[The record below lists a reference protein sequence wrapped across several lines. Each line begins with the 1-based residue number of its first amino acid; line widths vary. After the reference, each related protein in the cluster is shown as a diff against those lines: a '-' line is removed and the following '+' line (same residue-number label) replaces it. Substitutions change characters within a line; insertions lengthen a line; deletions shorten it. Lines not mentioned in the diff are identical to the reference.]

1 MNATPLPPGSV
12 IGILG
17 GGQLGRMLATA
28 GAELG
33 FDVHI
38 YDPEPD
44 CPASRVA
51 ARSWAAPWTDAGA
64 IQGFADRCDAITYE
78 FENVPVEAVAIAA
91 RISHLR
97 PGARSL
103 ELTQDRI
110 VEKTFLNEA
119 GVATVPFVE
128 INSAADIQTAAAA
141 IGYPALLKTR
151 RFGYDGK
158 GQAWVRT
165 PEDATSAWQAI
176 GEQPAILEGAAAF
189 TRELS
194 VVAARG
200 LDHEMAIYPLVS
212 NVHRDGILHT
222 TTAPAPGID
231 HDTQERALDIARRIA
246 SGLDHVGVFA
256 VELFEMDGGE
266 LLVNEIAPRVHNTGH
281 WTMDACPCGQ
291 FEQHMRA
298 VAGWPLGETRPH
310 SSAVM
315 TNLIGHDAE
324 NWSKWAAEPATQL
337 HLYGKRQIKPGR
349 KMGHVTR
356 LGPAPSN

>member
-1 MNATPLPPGSV
+1 MTTKPLAPGSV

-17 GGQLGRMLATA
+17 GGQLGRMLAVA

-64 IQGFADRCDAITYE
+64 VQGFADRCDAITFE
-78 FENVPVEAVAIAA
+78 FENIPVEAVAIAS
-91 RISHLR
+91 RVSTLR

-110 VEKTFLNEA
+110 VEKNFINEA
-119 GVATVPFVE
+119 GVSTVPFAPVDSLASLE
-128 INSAADIQTAAAA
+128 EALAET
-141 IGYPALLKTR
+141 GLPAVLKTR

-158 GQAWVRT
+158 GQAWIRSLDEAET
-165 PEDATSAWQAI
+165 AWRAI

-189 TRELS
+189 RRELS
-194 VVAARG
+194 IVSARAVDGHVQSYPLVENIHEDGILKRTLAPAINISKQTQARADDIARLLGDG
-200 LDHEMAIYPLVS
+200 LDHI
-212 NVHRDGILHT
+212 
-222 TTAPAPGID
+222 
-231 HDTQERALDIARRIA
+231 
-246 SGLDHVGVFA
+246 GVFA
-256 VELFEMDGGE
+256 VELFELEDGE

-281 WTMDACPCGQ
+281 WTSDACPCGQ
-291 FEQHMRA
+291 FEQHMRS
-298 VAGWPLGETRPH
+298 VAGWPLGEVSPH
-310 SSAVM
+310 SSAQM
-315 TNLIGHDAE
+315 INLIGDDVEDWAELAQDA
-324 NWSKWAAEPATQL
+324 NSRL
-337 HLYGKRQIKPGR
+337 HLYGKRQARDGR

-356 LGPAPSN
+356 LGKL